1 MSHNLRACVL
11 AVLLVMAAPTAISAS
26 EVLPGASL
34 GPMLELAKTNNPEYA
49 SMRFERQAAAERVTS
64 AGALPDPKLR
74 AELMDITKGDTRT
87 ATIWPNDVGST
98 RYTLMQDLPWFGK
111 RDLKRDMAAFE
122 ANAVTGKVNATWSDL
137 ATRIKTL
144 HALRYYHH
152 GNQELVRDMLV
163 LMVRLEKVTQVRYA
177 NGLAAQ
183 QDVIRAQ
190 IEQTNVRMELAA
202 LENEGA
208 QMDARLNALLG
219 RPADAPLAD
228 PVGWRAL
235 PPADKLE
242 VLALQERLRASNPAL
257 FEQAS
262 RIRVAEAALELAYK
276 NRYPDFNVGLALT
289 QYPGATVPSGNA
301 QHNPGAMMAPPA
313 TGNEWAV
320 MLELNIPLQQAS
332 RRAQERESEA
342 MLLAARARQDALANQ
357 LLAELADNVAG
368 INAAGKTGLLV
379 ATSLLPHAEL
389 TFSAALVAYENGKVD
404 FATLLDAQRQIRQAK
419 QSQLK
424 SGFETQVRI
433 AEIEKLLGEDL

>member
-1 MSHNLRACVL
+1 MTHVFRTSLL
-11 AVLLVMAAPTAISAS
+11 AVLFVMAAPAAICADES
-26 EVLPGASL
+26 LPGASL
-34 GPMLELAKTNNPEYA
+34 EPMLELARVNNPEYA
-49 SMRFERQAAAERVTS
+49 GMRFERQAAAERVTS

-74 AELMDITKGDTRT
+74 VELMDITKGDTRS
-87 ATIWPNDVGST
+87 ATLWPNDVGST

-111 RDLKRDMAAFE
+111 RDLKRDMAALE
-122 ANAVTGKVNATWSDL
+122 VDAVSGRVNATWSDL

-152 GNQELVRDMLV
+152 GNQELVRDVLA

-190 IEQTNVRMELAA
+190 IEQSNVRMELAV
-202 LENEGA
+202 LDNEGV

-219 RPADAPLAD
+219 RPAGAPLAD
-228 PVGWRAL
+228 PPGWRAL
-235 PPADKLE
+235 PPSEKLE
-242 VLALQERLRASNPAL
+242 VFALQARLRASNPAL

-262 RIRVAEAALELAYK
+262 RIKVAEKARELAYK
-276 NRYPDFNVGLALT
+276 NRYPDFNVGITPT
-289 QYPGATVPSGNA
+289 QMQSRV
-301 QHNPGAMMAPPA
+301 
-313 TGNEWAV
+313 NEWSV
-320 MLELNIPLQQAS
+320 MVELNIPLQQAS
-332 RRAQERESEA
+332 RRAQERESQA
-342 MLLAARARQDALANQ
+342 MLSAARARQEALANQ

-389 TFSAALVAYENGKVD
+389 TVSAALVAYENGKVD

-424 SGFETQVRI
+424 AGYETQLRI

>member
-1 MSHNLRACVL
+1 
-11 AVLLVMAAPTAISAS
+11 MAAVILMMSAS
-26 EVLPGASL
+26 NSALAIEALPGAGL
-34 GPMLELAKTNNPEYA
+34 EPMLELAKANNPEYA
-49 SMRFERQAAAERVTS
+49 SMRFEAQAAAERVTS
-64 AGALPDPKLR
+64 AGALPDPR
-74 AELMDITKGDTRT
+74 FRIELMDITKGDTRT
-87 ATIWPNDVGST
+87 ATLWPNDVGST

-122 ANAVTGKVNATWSDL
+122 VEAVTGKVNATWSDL

-152 GNQELVRDMLV
+152 GNQELVRDMLA

-202 LENEGA
+202 LDNEGA

-219 RPADAPLAD
+219 RPAGAPLAD

-235 PPADKLE
+235 PPSEKLE
-242 VLALQERLRASNPAL
+242 VVALQERLRVSNPAL

-262 RIRVAEAALELAYK
+262 RIKVAEKSRELAYK
-276 NRYPDFNVGLALT
+276 NRYPDFNVSITPT
-289 QYPGATVPSGNA
+289 QMQSRV
-301 QHNPGAMMAPPA
+301 
-313 TGNEWAV
+313 NEWSV
-320 MLELNIPLQQAS
+320 MVEMNIPLQQAS

-342 MLLAARARQDALANQ
+342 MLSAARARQEALANQ
-357 LLAELADNVAG
+357 LLAELADNSAG
-368 INAAGKTGLLV
+368 VNAAGKTGLLA

-389 TFSAALVAYENGKVD
+389 TFNAALVAYENGKVD

-424 SGFETQVRI
+424 SGYETQVRI

>member
-1 MSHNLRACVL
+1 MSHVFRASAL
-11 AVLLVMAAPTAISAS
+11 GVLLAMLAPAAICAS

-34 GPMLELAKTNNPEYA
+34 EPMLALARANNPEYA
-49 SMRFERQAAAERVTS
+49 GMRFEALAAAERVTS
-64 AGALPDPKLR
+64 AGALPDPKFR
-74 AELMDITKGDTRT
+74 MELMDITKGDTRSL
-87 ATIWPNDVGST
+87 ALWPSDVGST
-98 RYTLMQDLPWFGK
+98 IYTVQQDLPWFGK

-122 ANAVTGKVNATWSDL
+122 ANAVTGRVNATWSDL

-152 GNQELVRDMLV
+152 GNQELVREVLA

-190 IEQTNVRMELAA
+190 IEQTNVRMELAT
-202 LENEGA
+202 LDNEGA

-219 RPADAPLAD
+219 RAATAPLAD
-228 PVGWRAL
+228 PPGWRAL
-235 PPADKLE
+235 PPAEKLE
-242 VLALQERLRASNPAL
+242 VFTLQERLRASNPAL
-257 FEQAS
+257 FEQES
-262 RIRVAEAALELAYK
+262 RIRVAEKARELAYK
-276 NRYPDFNVGLALT
+276 NRYPDFSVGISPT
-289 QYPGATVPSGNA
+289 QMQSRV
-301 QHNPGAMMAPPA
+301 
-313 TGNEWAV
+313 NEWSV
-320 MLELNIPLQQAS
+320 MVELNIPLQQAS

-342 MLLAARARQDALANQ
+342 MLSAAQARKTALAHQ

-389 TFSAALVAYENGKVD
+389 TLNAALVAYENGKVD

-419 QSQLK
+419 QGQLK
-424 SGFETQVRI
+424 AAFETQVRI

>member
-1 MSHNLRACVL
+1 MTHVIRTSLL
-11 AVLLVMAAPTAISAS
+11 AVLIAMAAPAAICAS
-26 EVLPGASL
+26 EPLPGASL
-34 GPMLELAKTNNPEYA
+34 EPMLELARLNNPEFA
-49 SMRFERQAAAERVTS
+49 GMRFERQAAAERVTA

-74 AELMDITKGDTRT
+74 VELMDITKGDTRT
-87 ATIWPNDVGST
+87 ATLWPNDVGSA

-111 RDLKRDMAAFE
+111 RDLKRDMAALE
-122 ANAVTGKVNATWSDL
+122 VDAVSGRVNATWSDL

-152 GNQELVRDMLV
+152 GNQELVRDVLA

-190 IEQTNVRMELAA
+190 IEQSNVRMELAA
-202 LENEGA
+202 LDNEGA

-219 RPADAPLAD
+219 RPAAAPLAD
-228 PVGWRAL
+228 PPGWRPL
-235 PPADKLE
+235 PSAEKLE
-242 VLALQERLRASNPAL
+242 VFALQERLRASNPAL
-257 FEQAS
+257 IEQAS
-262 RIRVAEAALELAYK
+262 RIKVAEKARELAYK
-276 NRYPDFNVGLALT
+276 NRYPDFNVGITPT
-289 QYPGATVPSGNA
+289 QMQRRVS
-301 QHNPGAMMAPPA
+301 
-313 TGNEWAV
+313 EWSV
-320 MLELNIPLQQAS
+320 MVELNIPLQQES

-342 MLLAARARQDALANQ
+342 MLSAARARQEALANQ

-368 INAAGKTGLLV
+368 INAAGKTGVLV

-389 TFSAALVAYENGKVD
+389 TVSAALVAYENGKVD
-404 FATLLDAQRQIRQAK
+404 FASLLDAQRQIRQAK

-424 SGFETQVRI
+424 AGYETQVRI

>member
-1 MSHNLRACVL
+1 
-11 AVLLVMAAPTAISAS
+11 MAAVILMMSAS
-26 EVLPGASL
+26 NSALAIEALPGAGL
-34 GPMLELAKTNNPEYA
+34 EPMLELAKANNPEYA
-49 SMRFERQAAAERVTS
+49 SMRFEAQAAAERVTS
-64 AGALPDPKLR
+64 AGALPDPR
-74 AELMDITKGDTRT
+74 FRIELMDITKGDTRT
-87 ATIWPNDVGST
+87 ATLWPNDVGST

-122 ANAVTGKVNATWSDL
+122 VEAVTGKVNATWSDL

-152 GNQELVRDMLV
+152 GNQELVRDMLA

-202 LENEGA
+202 LDNEGA

-219 RPADAPLAD
+219 RPAGAPLAD

-235 PPADKLE
+235 PPSEKLE
-242 VLALQERLRASNPAL
+242 VVALQERLRVSNPAL

-262 RIRVAEAALELAYK
+262 RIKVAEKSRELAYK
-276 NRYPDFNVGLALT
+276 NRYPDFNVSITPT
-289 QYPGATVPSGNA
+289 QMQSRV
-301 QHNPGAMMAPPA
+301 
-313 TGNEWAV
+313 NEWSV
-320 MLELNIPLQQAS
+320 MVEMNIPLQQAS

-342 MLLAARARQDALANQ
+342 MLSAARARQEALANQ
-357 LLAELADNVAG
+357 LLAELADNSAG
-368 INAAGKTGLLV
+368 VNAAGKTGLLA

-389 TFSAALVAYENGKVD
+389 TFNAALVAYENGKVD

-424 SGFETQVRI
+424 AGYETQVRI

>member
-1 MSHNLRACVL
+1 MLLPGKPMSNHLRAGTL
-11 AVLLVMAAPTAISAS
+11 AVLLAMAAPAVIRAS
-26 EVLPGASL
+26 EVLPGVSL
-34 GPMLELAKTNNPEYA
+34 EPMLALAKANNPEYA
-49 SMRFERQAAAERVTS
+49 SMRFEAQAAAERVTS

-74 AELMDITKGDTRT
+74 VELMDLTKQDTSSL
-87 ATIWPNDVGST
+87 ALWPSDVDST

-111 RDLKRDMAAFE
+111 RDLKRNIAAFE
-122 ANAVTGKVNATWSDL
+122 TDAVTAKLNATWTDL
-137 ATRIKTL
+137 ASKIKNL

-152 GNQELVRDMLV
+152 GNQKLVRDMLA
-163 LMVRLEKVTQVRYA
+163 LMVQLEKVTQVRYA

-202 LENEGA
+202 LDNEGA

-219 RPADAPLAD
+219 RPAAAPLAD
-228 PVGWRAL
+228 PASWRAL

-262 RIRVAEAALELAYK
+262 RTRVAEAARDLAYK
-276 NRYPDFNVGLALT
+276 NRYPDFNVGVSAT
-289 QYPGATVPSGNA
+289 QMQSRV
-301 QHNPGAMMAPPA
+301 
-313 TGNEWAV
+313 NEWGV
-320 MLELNIPLQQAS
+320 MVEMNIPLQQAS

-342 MLLAARARQDALANQ
+342 MLSAARARQDALANQ
-357 LLAELADNVAG
+357 LLAELVDNVAG
-368 INAAGKTGLLV
+368 INAAGKTGMLA

-404 FATLLDAQRQIRQAK
+404 FATLLDAQRQIRLAK

-424 SGFETQVRI
+424 SGFETQVRL